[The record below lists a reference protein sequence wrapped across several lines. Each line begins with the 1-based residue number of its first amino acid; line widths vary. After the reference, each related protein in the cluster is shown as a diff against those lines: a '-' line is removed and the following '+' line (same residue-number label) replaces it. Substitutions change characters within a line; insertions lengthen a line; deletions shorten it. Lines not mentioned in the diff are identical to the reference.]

1 MTPPPPSSDADEDDR
16 AEPPTLL
23 RVLKRWRAVI
33 VLLPLLVGIGVAA
46 SIGASMLWADD
57 ADEAG
62 PEPDVTCW
70 DRSVAPASECSEPTG
85 LVGLRWVY
93 PGIPARAAG
102 CTPEGRT
109 GERGREDGQAGAG
122 DTLAYVCPLPLGGDE
137 VRLLYTRHATTEAG
151 LERTARRHEGVEP
164 EEDAGRLVYRGA
176 RPERGRWSL
185 TAVYADHPFSVTVE
199 AATARLRDLAL
210 SELVSRAPDDVTV
223 RPAG

>member
-1 MTPPPPSSDADEDDR
+1 MTPPAPSFDVDEDDR
-16 AEPPTLL
+16 AEPPTFL

-33 VLLPLLVGIGVAA
+33 VLLPLLVGIGIAA

-57 ADEAG
+57 ADAPG

-70 DRSVAPASECSEPTG
+70 DRSVAPASECPEPTG

-93 PGIPARAAG
+93 PDLPARAAG
-102 CTPEGRT
+102 CTPEGRADEAT
-109 GERGREDGQAGAG
+109 G
-122 DTLAYVCPLPLGGDE
+122 TLAYVCTLPLGGDE
-137 VRLLYTRHATTEAG
+137 VRVLYTRHATTEAG
-151 LERTARRHEGVEP
+151 LERAARRHPGVTA
-164 EEDAGRLVYRGA
+164 EEDDGRVVYRDA

-185 TAVYADHPFSVTVE
+185 TAAYADHPFSVTVE

-223 RPAG
+223 RPTG